1 VPRAERSY
9 FKDKLEPEIDG
20 HQVKLI
26 GEVNDETKEPF
37 LAGAAALLFPI
48 DWPEPFG
55 LVMIEAMACG
65 TPVLAFRKGSV
76 AEIIDDGVTGRIVDT
91 MEEAVAALPEVLA
104 LDRRLVR
111 RRFEERFTAARMA
124 RDYVNLYRRL
134 RRRAPAGEQEE
145 TPLAPNLVETNGTKP
160 YVS

>member
-1 VPRAERSY
+1 
-9 FKDKLEPEIDG
+9 
-20 HQVKLI
+20 
-26 GEVNDETKEPF
+26 
-37 LAGAAALLFPI
+37 
-48 DWPEPFG
+48 
-55 LVMIEAMACG
+55 MACG

-111 RRFEERFTAARMA
+111 RRFEERFSAARMA
-124 RDYVNLYRRL
+124 RDYVNLYRKL
-134 RRRAPAGEQEE
+134 RRRAPADEQEE
-145 TPLAPNLVETNGTKP
+145 TTLAPNLLETNGTKP

>member
-1 VPRAERSY
+1 
-9 FKDKLEPEIDG
+9 
-20 HQVKLI
+20 
-26 GEVNDETKEPF
+26 
-37 LAGAAALLFPI
+37 
-48 DWPEPFG
+48 
-55 LVMIEAMACG
+55 MIEAMACG

-111 RRFEERFTAARMA
+111 RRFEERFSAARMA
-124 RDYVNLYRRL
+124 RDYVNLYRKL
-134 RRRAPAGEQEE
+134 QRRAPADEREE
-145 TPLAPNLVETNGTKP
+145 TTLAPNLLETNGTKP